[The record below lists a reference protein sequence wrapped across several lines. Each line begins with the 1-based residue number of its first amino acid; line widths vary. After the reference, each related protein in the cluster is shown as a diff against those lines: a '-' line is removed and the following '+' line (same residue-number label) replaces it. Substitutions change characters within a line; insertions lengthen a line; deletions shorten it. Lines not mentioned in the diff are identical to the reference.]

1 MATIIIL
8 ELEKSLI
15 SPTVDKNIRAIS
27 KFYEIFKNKVIAI
40 LLENRLSEI
49 ELYNVMET
57 ENVVIELYN
66 LNNFARNRLIN
77 NLEEDRPDLT
87 LTIMGASSE
96 SKLIKVWKKNDKK

>member
-15 SPTVDKNIRAIS
+15 STTVDRNIRAIS

-77 NLEEDRPDLT
+77 NLEELLQDHVMFL
-87 LTIMGASSE
+87 
-96 SKLIKVWKKNDKK
+96 LI

>member
-15 SPTVDKNIRAIS
+15 STTVDRNIRAIS

-87 LTIMGASSE
+87 RTIMGASTE

>member
-1 MATIIIL
+1 M
-8 ELEKSLI
+8 
-15 SPTVDKNIRAIS
+15 
-27 KFYEIFKNKVIAI
+27 IAI

-77 NLEEDRPDLT
+77 NLEELLQDHVMFL
-87 LTIMGASSE
+87 LIWIGVL
-96 SKLIKVWKKNDKK
+96 KLQD

>member
-1 MATIIIL
+1 
-8 ELEKSLI
+8 
-15 SPTVDKNIRAIS
+15 
-27 KFYEIFKNKVIAI
+27 
-40 LLENRLSEI
+40 
-49 ELYNVMET
+49 MET